1 MPRPKLSMRKYI
13 KRDFSEAIVTRMK
26 REKVT
31 QKMLG
36 KELGVCQQAA
46 GVKIRQM
53 TMSYDDLVT
62 LFHVVDFSDEE
73 IVKFMRGGYEKC
85 GQA

>member
-1 MPRPKLSMRKYI
+1 MPRPKLSMRQYV
-13 KRDFSEAIVTRMK
+13 KRDFSEAIATRMK
-26 REKVT
+26 RAKIT

-36 KELGVCQQAA
+36 KALGVSQQAA
-46 GVKIRQM
+46 GVKVREM

-62 LFHVVDFSDEE
+62 LFNVVDFSDEE
-73 IVKFMRGGYEKC
+73 LLRFMRGGMKKC